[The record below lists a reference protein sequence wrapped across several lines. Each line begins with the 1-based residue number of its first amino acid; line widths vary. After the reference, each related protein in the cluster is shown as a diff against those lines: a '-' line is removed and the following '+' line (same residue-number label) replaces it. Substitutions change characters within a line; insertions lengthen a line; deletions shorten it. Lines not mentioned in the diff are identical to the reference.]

1 MKQKSTKLLWLRLL
15 ALVAIVLCGAGSAWS
30 QIAVVGTELWSEPFK
45 GSPSNSTSFSE
56 TTSWGDYLNPTTFVA
71 SDASSLSYTS
81 SNAMANG
88 GSATYMT
95 GAHVWLNKSVD
106 GYIQVTG
113 IKLYNSTKVKVS
125 WAQANSG
132 SSTTVYY
139 QFDGTGDFTSLST
152 CSGPN
157 DNFESAEL
165 SVANHTTIALKF
177 FHPSSNSKNTRIDN
191 IKLTATEVASSTP
204 TCATPTFSPAAGPVV
219 SGTTISIN
227 STEGATIYYTIDGST
242 PSTSSSVYSDPIE
255 ITAATTIKAYALKT
269 DYNNSEV
276 ASAAYTI
283 VEPYANIAALTA
295 ATPSTAETG
304 FVTLTNAV
312 ITYVNGSNAY
322 IQDASGAVL
331 LYLKD
336 HGLTAGDVLNGTAT
350 VTYALRYGNP
360 QLTDISGITPTQGET
375 TPMPT
380 EVAAANWNKTFN
392 NELSKYYKITDATI
406 TENDGKYY
414 ISLGGQSVQLYG
426 QGEAKNFTLSNL
438 TKKYTIVGFPT
449 LFVSGENT
457 TLELQIF
464 EVPEIQTYQI
474 TPVVNNSAY
483 GTVEYDN
490 GVIIATPA
498 EGYRFATPAYSV
510 TSGTATI
517 TQDGNEF
524 TVDAQTDCTVQ
535 INFEA
540 IPSHTATFSVNGT
553 TTTQDFAEDAA
564 ISFPSTPADV
574 NGKTFVGWTT
584 NTIDGTTNTAPTFV
598 TSATMGTENVTYYAV
613 FATLENAGSSKTVT
627 DVLTLETT
635 GIEEGTTT
643 YSNWNGKTVTSKAIY
658 AGQSAGG
665 NKSIQLRSANSNSG
679 IISTASGGK
688 LKKIEVDWNSNT
700 TSGRRIRVFGK
711 NTAYSEVS
719 DVYAFAKQG
728 TQIGGEGP
736 EFDITYGKSTELTVN
751 GDYEYIGVRSMDG
764 ALYLNSISITWE
776 TSTPATYSGYCTTV
790 KEQATIRLYLPNNPE
805 GNLTEHQLSCSSAVI
820 LNVDTN
826 SPGAITIQ
834 DMTDGITVIPNTDNK
849 TVTLLASTN
858 NGKVFSQPGE
868 YTFRV
873 VVGETDSYT
882 SASVD
887 FKLKVVKF
895 KAYFNNL
902 TGFEETKDLANGTNG
917 GQLKDQLF
925 SNTQWGDASYKTWTS
940 TNEDVA
946 TIDND
951 GNITLISTGQ
961 VRFIHSYTG
970 NDYNEP
976 CKISTGVMTVIDT
989 TPTVL
994 PTAPIIFHDSGEYE
1008 GELQIAMAGER
1019 TIMYTL
1025 NDGEAQTYSAPFTIT
1040 EDATIKAW
1048 AVKDGVASDVTEPKT
1063 FTIKEKAKGAV
1074 VEDGYYTIQTNEGKY
1089 VNVAGRKTVTL
1100 VSDTKSAGT
1109 VIRVKAEEDGV
1120 KVLRS
1125 QAVDLP
1131 RYAERAMSYVPELV
1145 KEVVKKLAANVD
1157 DPIIGEQGADLILD
1171 KFNKEFDYHLYLE
1184 GENNTYRIY
1193 GRTPSMKPVV
1203 DFYAENK
1210 ELVDSRLPKL
1220 EGFVEEILLK
1230 VAERLHHPDS
1240 DWAKKFKVHNIWALI
1255 VNEENKLTEPVDEAS
1270 TAKFF
1275 TEVLSSEANIW
1286 NFAHETAMIYWDKVK
1301 SYLNDNISEL
1311 GDYGKYIEKI
1321 PQIRPNFKYY
1331 IVPSA
1336 SGVDIISEG
1345 NSQITDASTA
1355 WTLTK
1360 RDGFDVTFDATLSK
1374 NNGKEMY
1381 KTLYVDFAYELPE
1394 NVKAYAITGINETT
1408 GFATKEEISGVIA
1421 AQTPVLLQATF
1432 DAEQTADQTMTLTL
1446 STKAGTTPETNLL
1459 VGADYLINE
1468 YEINTPQV
1476 ESIFSMLAKL
1486 SQSLANEYSY
1496 LKRKNAG
1503 TVNNKYFF
1511 GIAVEGEL
1519 DKAYEEKTEDEMENT
1534 PVRILSMGN
1543 QKLGFYGSWDPVKN
1557 NEAFIVTE
1565 NEELD
1570 PVKLFMKGDVY
1581 RDGVIDEKDLT
1592 ALVEIVLGKVTIE
1605 NKPDNYD
1612 FDAAYVN
1619 DDEYINIADVTALVN
1634 ILKPQPQ
1641 D

>member
-1 MKQKSTKLLWLRLL
+1 
-15 ALVAIVLCGAGSAWS
+15 
-30 QIAVVGTELWSEPFK
+30 
-45 GSPSNSTSFSE
+45 
-56 TTSWGDYLNPTTFVA
+56 
-71 SDASSLSYTS
+71 
-81 SNAMANG
+81 
-88 GSATYMT
+88 
-95 GAHVWLNKSVD
+95 
-106 GYIQVTG
+106 
-113 IKLYNSTKVKVS
+113 
-125 WAQANSG
+125 
-132 SSTTVYY
+132 
-139 QFDGTGDFTSLST
+139 
-152 CSGPN
+152 
-157 DNFESAEL
+157 
-165 SVANHTTIALKF
+165 
-177 FHPSSNSKNTRIDN
+177 
-191 IKLTATEVASSTP
+191 
-204 TCATPTFSPAAGPVV
+204 
-219 SGTTISIN
+219 
-227 STEGATIYYTIDGST
+227 
-242 PSTSSSVYSDPIE
+242 
-255 ITAATTIKAYALKT
+255 
-269 DYNNSEV
+269 
-276 ASAAYTI
+276 
-283 VEPYANIAALTA
+283 
-295 ATPSTAETG
+295 
-304 FVTLTNAV
+304 
-312 ITYVNGSNAY
+312 
-322 IQDASGAVL
+322 
-331 LYLKD
+331 
-336 HGLTAGDVLNGTAT
+336 
-350 VTYALRYGNP
+350 
-360 QLTDISGITPTQGET
+360 
-375 TPMPT
+375 
-380 EVAAANWNKTFN
+380 
-392 NELSKYYKITDATI
+392 
-406 TENDGKYY
+406 
-414 ISLGGQSVQLYG
+414 
-426 QGEAKNFTLSNL
+426 
-438 TKKYTIVGFPT
+438 
-449 LFVSGENT
+449 
-457 TLELQIF
+457 
-464 EVPEIQTYQI
+464 
-474 TPVVNNSAY
+474 
-483 GTVEYDN
+483 
-490 GVIIATPA
+490 
-498 EGYRFATPAYSV
+498 
-510 TSGTATI
+510 
-517 TQDGNEF
+517 
-524 TVDAQTDCTVQ
+524 
-535 INFEA
+535 
-540 IPSHTATFSVNGT
+540 
-553 TTTQDFAEDAA
+553 
-564 ISFPSTPADV
+564 
-574 NGKTFVGWTT
+574 
-584 NTIDGTTNTAPTFV
+584 
-598 TSATMGTENVTYYAV
+598 
-613 FATLENAGSSKTVT
+613 
-627 DVLTLETT
+627 
-635 GIEEGTTT
+635 
-643 YSNWNGKTVTSKAIY
+643 
-658 AGQSAGG
+658 
-665 NKSIQLRSANSNSG
+665 
-679 IISTASGGK
+679 
-688 LKKIEVDWNSNT
+688 
-700 TSGRRIRVFGK
+700 
-711 NTAYSEVS
+711 
-719 DVYAFAKQG
+719 
-728 TQIGGEGP
+728 
-736 EFDITYGKSTELTVN
+736 
-751 GDYEYIGVRSMDG
+751 
-764 ALYLNSISITWE
+764 
-776 TSTPATYSGYCTTV
+776 
-790 KEQATIRLYLPNNPE
+790 
-805 GNLTEHQLSCSSAVI
+805 
-820 LNVDTN
+820 
-826 SPGAITIQ
+826 
-834 DMTDGITVIPNTDNK
+834 
-849 TVTLLASTN
+849 
-858 NGKVFSQPGE
+858 
-868 YTFRV
+868 
-873 VVGETDSYT
+873 
-882 SASVD
+882 
-887 FKLKVVKF
+887 
-895 KAYFNNL
+895 
-902 TGFEETKDLANGTNG
+902 
-917 GQLKDQLF
+917 
-925 SNTQWGDASYKTWTS
+925 
-940 TNEDVA
+940 
-946 TIDND
+946 
-951 GNITLISTGQ
+951 
-961 VRFIHSYTG
+961 
-970 NDYNEP
+970 
-976 CKISTGVMTVIDT
+976 MTVIDT

-1008 GELQIAMAGER
+1008 GELQIAMAGEG